1 MVDTHITQVRRFN
14 RTVAQRIGALDDH
27 FLGLDR
33 PLSEAR
39 LLFEIGR
46 EGAEVRRLRGRLD
59 LDSGYLSR
67 LLRSLE
73 GQGLVVVGPAAD
85 DGRVRHVRLTPAGQ
99 AEVAELDRRSDGV
112 ARSIL
117 APLSRSQ
124 RDRLVAAMAE
134 VDRLLEASC
143 VTIEG
148 EAPTTA
154 DARSCLDA
162 YYRELDQRFDN
173 GFDLTATVSPAADEM
188 APPTGAFLVARL
200 HGRAIGCGGLKTTA
214 PGVGLIKRMWVARPA
229 RGLGVGRRL
238 LVALEHRARAL
249 GLRAVR
255 LDTNRALDEAQ
266 ALYRKHGYRQVAPFN
281 DEPYSHLWF
290 EKTLG

>member
-1 MVDTHITQVRRFN
+1 MADNHITQVRRFN

-27 FLGLDR
+27 FLGRDR
-33 PLSEAR
+33 PLSQAR
-39 LLFEIGR
+39 LLFEIGQ
-46 EGAEVRRLRGRLD
+46 EGSEVRHLRGRLD

-73 GQGLVVVGPAAD
+73 AQGLVVVGPAAD
-85 DGRVRHVRLTPAGQ
+85 DGRVRHVRLTAAGQ
-99 AEVAELDRRSDGV
+99 VEVAELDRRSDGI

-124 RDRLVAAMAE
+124 RDRLIAAMAE

-143 VTIEG
+143 VVIQM

-154 DARSCLDA
+154 DARYCLDA
-162 YYRELDQRFDN
+162 YYRELDRRFEH
-173 GFDLTATVSPAADEM
+173 GFDLTSTVSPAADEM
-188 APPTGAFLVARL
+188 VPPNGVFLVARL
-200 HGRAIGCGGLKTTA
+200 HGRPIGCGGLKTNA
-214 PGVGLIKRMWVARPA
+214 PGVGLIKRMWVAGSA

-238 LVALEHRARAL
+238 LEALEDRARGL
-249 GLRAVR
+249 GMRAVQ

-266 ALYRKHGYRQVAPFN
+266 AMYRKYGYREVAPFN